1 MIKDKAINIVDMN
14 LKYSQLVSFLLEA
27 SQNKADSM
35 QSYLLPFGDATNVKR
50 DVVLDELLKPHAV
63 DDTVEIILKVT
74 LPAIT
79 KVCQHLFTDHLQGGK
94 YADIDMAGRN
104 VLAGTPKHN
113 KFSESVFGF
122 VDHMVRAK
130 PNICTFSTEAYV
142 MFAQQQDWC
151 LASREGCEHPVGNPQ
166 GSFLDVKRVRAS
178 FAKRREEIVTA
189 RRAKVQAALKKAEE
203 LKAKKLQQLEQY
215 TNDIIEF
222 GLWQSEKAVDEELVR
237 AKHCQPKRT
246 SCLPTTRLVPGFKG
260 RMRAPSRQSS
270 RQLSR
275 CEESES
281 VIRETAGRDCHR
293 PKSEGEGSLEESR
306 RAEGQEAAATR
317 AVYQ

>member
-1 MIKDKAINIVDMN
+1 MIEDKAINIIDMN

-27 SQNKADSM
+27 SQNKADFM
-35 QSYLLPFGDATNVKR
+35 QSYLLPFGHTTNVKR

-122 VDHMVRAK
+122 VDHLVRAK

-151 LASREGCEHPVGNPQ
+151 LASREGCEHPGGNPQ
-166 GSFLDVKRVRAS
+166 GS
-178 FAKRREEIVTA
+178 
-189 RRAKVQAALKKAEE
+189 Q
-203 LKAKKLQQLEQY
+203 
-215 TNDIIEF
+215 
-222 GLWQSEKAVDEELVR
+222 
-237 AKHCQPKRT
+237 
-246 SCLPTTRLVPGFKG
+246 
-260 RMRAPSRQSS
+260 
-270 RQLSR
+270 SR

-293 PKSEGEGSLEESR
+293 PKSEGAGSLEESR